1 MEKVEMGLLDRLRGE
16 GVKRKRWNK
25 LGRVIRAYAA
35 TNETSLKGTRTR
47 RDIYAQGS
55 RRYTSPETRLSH
67 QSVVAQE
74 GIFKDHAIYNVLRA
88 CGCTSE
94 GIPTP
99 APLELHG
106 RVARGVKLS
115 NSVAPPGPLVYPHNK
130 LQSQITES
138 NSFGVSR
145 GMSQFQLCERG
156 FSDRQ
161 ALWRRVAWGAVHAIL
176 FRPLK
181 DERELLHLSCLR
193 LFPPPKAVFL
203 SEEKESK
210 DGNDDGGDTTRC

>member
-1 MEKVEMGLLDRLRGE
+1 MIGYNFNPNRCIVNVASVAE
-16 GVKRKRWNK
+16 GF
-25 LGRVIRAYAA
+25 L
-35 TNETSLKGTRTR
+35 S
-47 RDIYAQGS
+47 
-55 RRYTSPETRLSH
+55 SH

-145 GMSQFQLCERG
+145 GMSQFQLRERG

-161 ALWRRVAWGAVHAIL
+161 ALRRRRVAWEDRGDF
-176 FRPLK
+176 FR
-181 DERELLHLSCLR
+181 
-193 LFPPPKAVFL
+193 A
-203 SEEKESK
+203 
-210 DGNDDGGDTTRC
+210 